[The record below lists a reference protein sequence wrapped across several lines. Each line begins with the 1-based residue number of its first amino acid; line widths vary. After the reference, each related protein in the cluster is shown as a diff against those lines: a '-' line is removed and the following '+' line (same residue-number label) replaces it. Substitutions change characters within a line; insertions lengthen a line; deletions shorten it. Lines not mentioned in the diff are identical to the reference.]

1 MISMGGLRAC
11 QAGGGRVFSGGLFGP
26 LASVVGEAGV
36 LLGLRQPHQV
46 HHGRTWAASA
56 RPDEHGQDSE
66 SKQNRRF
73 AQERKKVHGLGR
85 LSAKVGKPEV
95 DVCRLQGVPRG
106 TTNKYDVKRLRAQG
120 LVPAVLMP
128 FRDTQGVGTIH
139 LSLKDAEIERL
150 LRRHISEYA
159 KSRLIRLVVPEG
171 AGDHFRGW
179 TDTEGEREGERVC
192 HAIIRSFSFHP
203 VTSQCL
209 NVSLQRCPPGHA
221 VKVRVPVSIIGQ
233 DACPALKRNG
243 YLYPVRPFV
252 DCVVSSDDIPAS
264 IEYDVSKMNIG
275 NSVRIRDLE
284 FQDSITRLLG
294 KSTDPAETLYKM
306 IKL

>member
-1 MISMGGLRAC
+1 VGAWRRPRAGKALGDDDLNGGFESLE
-11 QAGGGRVFSGGLFGP
+11 AGGGRVFSGGLFGP

-36 LLGLRQPHQV
+36 LLGLRSRQPHQV
-46 HHGRTWAASA
+46 HHARTWAASA

-85 LSAKVGKPEV
+85 LSAKVGKPEI
-95 DVCRLQGVPRG
+95 DVCRLEAVPRG

-128 FRDTQGVGTIH
+128 IRDTQGVGTIH

-150 LRRHISEYA
+150 LRRHTSEYA

-179 TDTEGEREGERVC
+179 TDTEGEREGENGGDENGEN
-192 HAIIRSFSFHP
+192 A
-203 VTSQCL
+203 
-209 NVSLQRCPPGHA
+209 NVSDGA
-221 VKVRVPVSIIGQ
+221 DEGNADEVV
-233 DACPALKRNG
+233 DALNA
-243 YLYPVRPFV
+243 
-252 DCVVSSDDIPAS
+252 
-264 IEYDVSKMNIG
+264 
-275 NSVRIRDLE
+275 
-284 FQDSITRLLG
+284 
-294 KSTDPAETLYKM
+294 
-306 IKL
+306 